1 MRITLLDNFDSFTYN
16 LVEQF
21 CLLGA
26 EVRVMRNDTPLPT
39 IQAALLADG
48 CELLVLSP
56 GPGRP
61 EDAGCMLELLA
72 WARGRLPVLGVC
84 LGHQ

>member
-39 IQAALLADG
+39 IQAALLAEG

-56 GPGRP
+56 GPGRRG
-61 EDAGCMLELLA
+61 EEAA
-72 WARGRLPVLGVC
+72 ARQEHVPAFRSASPAVRR
-84 LGHQ
+84 HR